1 MKKIFKGWNIFEISL
16 LIISIIL
23 ILSSGI
29 FLEGNI
35 LAVIMSILSITT
47 AILQAKGKVLS
58 QFIGFV
64 VAIFYSILS
73 FNNKYYGEV
82 IIYITIMIPLY
93 ILGIISWVKNKNE
106 ETQTVNKS
114 DIHKKEGCIIILVN
128 IILFILLYQL
138 LKYLD
143 TDQLF
148 ISSISMNTII
158 TATYLIARRNK
169 YSFLF
174 FILNDI
180 ILILLWGIP
189 VIQGNL
195 TLIPMLLNPTLLF
208 INDVYGFKN
217 WSK

>member
-1 MKKIFKGWNIFEISL
+1 MKKIFKNWNIFEISL

-93 ILGIISWVKNKNE
+93 ILGIISWLKNKNE

-114 DIHKKEGCIIILVN
+114 DIHKKECCIIILVN

-138 LKYLD
+138 LKYLN
-143 TDQLF
+143 TDQLL

-169 YSFLF
+169 FSFLF

-189 VIQGNL
+189 VIQGDL
-195 TLIPMLLNPTLLF
+195 TLIPMLLNPSLLF
-208 INDVYGFKN
+208 INDIYGFKN